1 MDDTVKIVIELPKK
15 VFEAR
20 KMSEISPWVTVPI
33 LDAVRNGVPLD
44 DIKKEVWLTDFD
56 FGDYS
61 DHTEEIQDKVIGI
74 LDSIGK
80 KARG

>member
-1 MDDTVKIVIELPKK
+1 MKLVIDIPDNVYEWVKNTGKFGMYRFDTAKVIK
-15 VFEAR
+15 
-20 KMSEISPWVTVPI
+20 
-33 LDAVRNGVPLD
+33 NGIPFD
-44 DIKKEVWLTDFD
+44 DIKKKVWLTDFD

-74 LDSIGK
+74 LDNIGK